1 MSLVSGKSSWYAD
14 LNCAFFCVRMMSSRK
29 TMLAGIAS
37 IQFRLPCEML
47 SVIWSISSGY
57 WTRVTTKWL
66 TQPDRYYSVL
76 NFFGEFPLADQHS
89 LGGRF
94 VGGFIQVHF
103 VHFHDYKPPFLRGL
117 YLAGHGGG
125 SHGHSCGRPW
135 ERVLRGG

>member
-1 MSLVSGKSSWYAD
+1 
-14 LNCAFFCVRMMSSRK
+14 MMSSRK
-29 TMLAGIAS
+29 MMLAGIAS

-47 SVIWSISSGY
+47 SVIWSISS

-103 VHFHDYKPPFLRGL
+103 VHFHNYKPPFLPGL
-117 YLAGHGGG
+117 YDCR
-125 SHGHSCGRPW
+125 SWGRQSW
-135 ERVLRGG
+135 LFLRAPLGTRSPRWLRKSSTRTEAT